1 MADAELDKTTIIDTL
16 NDLIHTVE
24 DSHEGYRHAAGR
36 AESDDIKAL
45 FNDLAAQRGAVVREL
60 QRAVAEVGGAPDI
73 GGTVIGGAHRM
84 FLGVR
89 EAVLGSDRAA
99 LLAEV
104 ERAESECV
112 RLYEEA
118 LAKELPPGIAGGL
131 SEQLARI
138 RTDRDRMAAL
148 REAVV

>member
-1 MADAELDKTTIIDTL
+1 MADRELDKTTIVDTL

-36 AESDDIKAL
+36 AESDDLKAL
-45 FNDLAAQRGAVVREL
+45 FNDLAAQRGAIVREL
-60 QRAVAEVGGAPDI
+60 QRSVAEVGGAPDI

-84 FLGVR
+84 LLGVR
-89 EAVLGSDRAA
+89 EAVLGNDRAT

-104 ERAESECV
+104 QRAESECV

-118 LAKELPPGIAGGL
+118 LAKELPPAIADGV

-138 RTDRDRMAAL
+138 RADLDRMAAL
-148 REAVV
+148 RETIA

>member
-1 MADAELDKTTIIDTL
+1 MADKELGKNAIVDTL

-24 DSHEGYRHAAGR
+24 DSHEGYRHAA
-36 AESDDIKAL
+36 ESVEGDDLKAL
-45 FNDLAAQRGAVVREL
+45 FNDMAAQRGAIVREL
-60 QRAVAEVGGAPDI
+60 QRSVAEIGGAPDI

-118 LAKELPPGIAGGL
+118 LAKDLPPAVAAGV
-131 SEQLARI
+131 SEQLDRI
-138 RTDRDRMAAL
+138 RADRDRMVAL
-148 REAVV
+148 RDAVA

>member
-1 MADAELDKTTIIDTL
+1 MADKDLDKNTIVDTL

-24 DSHEGYRHAAGR
+24 DSHEGYRHAAERVVG
-36 AESDDIKAL
+36 DDLKTL
-45 FNDLAAQRGAVVREL
+45 FNDLAAQRGAIVREL

-99 LLAEV
+99 LLGEV

-112 RLYEEA
+112 RLYEAA
-118 LAKELPPGIAGGL
+118 LEKDLPPAIADGV

-138 RTDRDRMAAL
+138 RLDRDRMAAL
-148 REAVV
+148 RDAVV

>member
-16 NDLIHTVE
+16 NDLIHSVE
-24 DSHEGYRHAAGR
+24 DSHEGYRHAAGS
-36 AESDDIKAL
+36 AESDDLKAL
-45 FNDLAAQRGAVVREL
+45 FNDLAAQRGAIVREL

-89 EAVLGSDRAA
+89 EAVLGSDRTA

-104 ERAESECV
+104 ERAEGECV

-138 RTDRDRMAAL
+138 RTDRDRMVAL
-148 REAVV
+148 REAVA